1 MATSQVLRHLY
12 SLETS
17 SPEFHRQLYRL
28 LQNDEEEEYLST
40 LQGPELTELVDFL
53 DTVRALP
60 SVSFELTDRA
70 SQALGVTLV
79 TDDISRRC
87 LHKLQLICS
96 NHGIL
101 PSSYAISGELTRVG
115 NDPIGTGG
123 FADVWEGT
131 HNGIKVC
138 IKCLRVTQQSR
149 RSVEKVNIW
158 SQHTFSCPLKDAHW
172 HTIQAF
178 YKEAVMWKK
187 LRHPNVVPFVGVTQN
202 PLQFVS
208 EWMPNGTLT
217 EYVSEN
223 PGVNRI
229 GLVSLTTPITS

>member
-96 NHGIL
+96 NYGIL

-149 RSVEKVNIW
+149 RSVEKVNIR
-158 SQHTFSCPLKDAHW
+158 SQHTF
-172 HTIQAF
+172 F
-178 YKEAVMWKK
+178 
-187 LRHPNVVPFVGVTQN
+187 VPA
-202 PLQFVS
+202 
-208 EWMPNGTLT
+208 E
-217 EYVSEN
+217 
-223 PGVNRI
+223 
-229 GLVSLTTPITS
+229 